1 MNCPE
6 GLTLRSTD
14 VAAPESRAKIDNAK
28 DVAAKIRR
36 ISMFTPGCGQN
47 SCARH
52 AVASTIANFL
62 SKKGE
67 TLSLFQRLI
76 FRTKSRLMNT
86 KRILSSVV
94 AATMLTRG
102 NAAVRTRSFASRSN
116 AAVRTRGFVTGGNTA
131 TVRTRTARD
140 RSTVFVGGRRYGYS
154 YPYGSYGYGYGYP
167 YYSYGQSVSF
177 GFGYPYSYGYY
188 PYGYSSYYPYDYTY
202 GYYSYNRPGYNTY
215 ANDSIVIQVQSRLAR
230 AGYYRGPIDGAM
242 GPRTHY
248 AIRAY
253 ERDHGLRVDGVV
265 SGQLLRNMGLR
276 Y

>member
-1 MNCPE
+1 M
-6 GLTLRSTD
+6 
-14 VAAPESRAKIDNAK
+14 
-28 DVAAKIRR
+28 
-36 ISMFTPGCGQN
+36 
-47 SCARH
+47 
-52 AVASTIANFL
+52 ASTIANFL

-67 TLSLFQRLI
+67 TLSLFQHLI

-94 AATMLTRG
+94 AATMLTASVAIAAHENDQARSKTKVRAAKQITTMTTRG

-140 RSTVFVGGRRYGYS
+140 RSTVFVGGSRYGYS

-202 GYYSYNRPGYNTY
+202 GYYGYNRPGYNTY